1 MELGLFTEP
10 QVGGTYDDILRLAS
24 WAESIGLDVFAR
36 SDHYLNMDESEPA
49 TDAMATLAGLARD
62 TSRIQLAVLVA
73 PLTFRHPAVMAK
85 TAVTIDEMSGGRMAL
100 GVGTGWMQT
109 EHDEF
114 GLDLPEM
121 KERFERLF
129 EALAYLRASF
139 DQGATGFSG
148 RHYHLG
154 AIDVLP
160 KPQSLPLIV
169 GGAGPQKTP
178 TIAGRFAD
186 EYNSFAGRLDTLPA
200 RLDVMRQAAQDAG
213 RDPNDIKISLAGSVV
228 VGRDRAEYDAIA
240 AERAAARD
248 MSAAEYESFLSGRHV
263 PHGIPDQ
270 AAETVAGFAAAG
282 VDRFYLQE
290 YKPLGDIDTDLL
302 ADVFAAMRG

>member
-10 QVGGTYDDILRLAS
+10 QVGGSYDDIHRLAS

-36 SDHYLNMDESEPA
+36 SDHYLNMDESA
-49 TDAMATLAGLARD
+49 ASTDAMATLAGLARD
-62 TSRIQLAVLVA
+62 TERIQLAVLVA

-85 TAVTIDEMSGGRMAL
+85 TAATIDQMSGGRMAL

-114 GLDLPEM
+114 GLELPAM

-139 DQGATGFSG
+139 DAGATGFSG
-148 RHYHLG
+148 RHYRLG
-154 AIDVLP
+154 TIDVLP
-160 KPQSLPLIV
+160 KPIHLPLIV
-169 GGAGPQKTP
+169 GGAGPRKTP

-186 EYNSFAGRLDTLPA
+186 EYNSFAGRLDSLPA
-200 RLDVMRQAAQDAG
+200 RLDVMRRAAEDVG
-213 RDPNDIKISLAGSVV
+213 REPGAIKISLAGSVV
-228 VGRDRAEYDAIA
+228 VGADRADYDERA
-240 AERAAARD
+240 AERAAGRD
-248 MSAAEYESFLSGRHV
+248 MSPGEYETFLTERHV
-263 PHGIPDQ
+263 PHGTAEQ
-270 AAETVAGFAAAG
+270 AAETVAGYAVAG

-290 YKPLGDIDTDLL
+290 FTALPEIDTDLL
-302 ADVFAAMRG
+302 GDVFAAMRG